1 MHYNFILQK
10 HESYENF
17 ILKKIKL
24 NPKNFNA
31 MSQNAMTSKQK
42 KIRYFNVMPKLA
54 MTSKQQN

>member
-1 MHYNFILQK
+1 
-10 HESYENF
+10 
-17 ILKKIKL
+17 
-24 NPKNFNA
+24 